1 MCDLVFDDP
10 DVSRR
15 HAQFMIL
22 DSKAWIVDLGSANG
36 TLVDGAMVRRE
47 RLREGSGIAIGS
59 IRLSMRAARIDDTVL
74 PSSLLDDWRA
84 VGHGSSLPRSE
95 RLRRLS
101 GAQTCAW
108 ADGGHPVLQWPDNGR
123 WEDLGP
129 VRRQLVEALTG

>member
-1 MCDLVFDDP
+1 MCDLVLDDP

-36 TLVDGAMVRRE
+36 TLVDGAMVRRV
-47 RLREGSGIAIGS
+47 RLQEGSEIVVGS
-59 IRLSMRAARIDDTVL
+59 VRMSVRAATIDDTLL
-74 PSSLLDDWRA
+74 PAGLMADWQ
-84 VGHGSSLPRSE
+84 GTENGSTPSRSE
-95 RLRRLS
+95 HLRRLS

-123 WEDLGP
+123 WEELGP